1 MRGGDRSILDENE
14 EDKERA
20 RNLAMRHDLQGVGN
34 EVLRADEK
42 VVQVM
47 RHKVGQ
53 LDSVKAMPYDQ
64 IEAMRQE
71 TEDKLKVLEEQ
82 YWGKKD
88 LS

>member
-42 VVQVM
+42 VV
-47 RHKVGQ
+47 
-53 LDSVKAMPYDQ
+53 
-64 IEAMRQE
+64 
-71 TEDKLKVLEEQ
+71 
-82 YWGKKD
+82 
-88 LS
+88 